1 MYFKFQFSTSAA
13 KSHLCAK
20 FVFQFSISA
29 VSQEAFLCTVC
40 FSILNFNGEEALVCT
55 ICISIFNF
63 SGEEAFVCTICISI
77 FNFSGEEAGDQSGGA
92 AAADTIST
100 PCPQHTSLRDSL
112 DQKRV
117 PENFVFLGEIFIHV
131 THFRDSFNQRGPQNP
146 GQSRAKKIPSSTI
159 PPKTPHL
166 AIPSIRSVDMSS
178 TNLTERFTRSEEEPQ
193 NCFVIGDKIF
203 LDALCPSLF
212 RLSFSFLEHILGF
225 QFILQ
230 FAFLADTP
238 PPHTHIHTLFRTKK
252 ETGQ

>member
-1 MYFKFQFSTSAA
+1 M
-13 KSHLCAK
+13 CAQ
-20 FVFQFSISA
+20 FVFQ
-29 VSQEAFLCTVC
+29 
-40 FSILNFNGEEALVCT
+40 
-55 ICISIFNF
+55 
-63 SGEEAFVCTICISI
+63 ISI

-112 DQKRV
+112 DQERV
-117 PENFVFLGEIFIHV
+117 PKIFVFWGEIFIHV

-146 GQSRAKKIPSSTI
+146 AHSRAKKIPSSTI

-166 AIPSIRSVDMSS
+166 GIPSIRSVDMSS

-225 QFILQ
+225 QFTLQ

-238 PPHTHIHTLFRTKK
+238 PPHTYIHTHYSEPKRKQGNNPTR
-252 ETGQ
+252 GAHG